1 VKGFAILALVV
12 ALGAATLAGC
22 SSSSNATADNSSA
35 ADNSAVAASSPAAA
49 ASAALP
55 IYTGATQ
62 TDKTSYGTPP
72 PGATAYVTND
82 DPVTVA
88 KWYQAQVP
96 SITVAAPATAKGGLL
111 LSGDQKTGTFV
122 TLIGEAGKTYILIT
136 PAASMSQ

>member
-1 VKGFAILALVV
+1 L
-12 ALGAATLAGC
+12 TGC
-22 SSSSNATADNSSA
+22 SSSSSSSA
-35 ADNSAVAASSPAAA
+35 ADNSAASQSSPASA
-49 ASAALP
+49 ASGAVPVYA
-55 IYTGATQ
+55 GATQ

-96 SITVAAPATAKGGLL
+96 GITVAAPATSKGGLL

-122 TLIGEAGKTYILIT
+122 TLIGETGKTYILIT
-136 PAASMSQ
+136 PASSMSQ